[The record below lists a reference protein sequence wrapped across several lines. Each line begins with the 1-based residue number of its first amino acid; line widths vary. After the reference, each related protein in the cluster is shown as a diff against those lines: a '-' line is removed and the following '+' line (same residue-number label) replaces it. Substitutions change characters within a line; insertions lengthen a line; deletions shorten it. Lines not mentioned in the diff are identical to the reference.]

1 MFYDRQI
8 YCASLTSRNYTQI
21 ALKVDQGE
29 IYKYVNAT
37 IGG

>member
-8 YCASLTSRNYTQI
+8 YCASLTSRNYTLI
-21 ALKVDQGE
+21 ALKVDQGA
-29 IYKYVNAT
+29 IFKDVNAT